1 MSWWW
6 ALAWRSAWARRQALT
21 MVSFSVAVSVM
32 ILLGVQQLRQDARH
46 SFTQALSGVDL
57 IVGPR
62 GSASE
67 LMLYTAFQV
76 GRPSRNMSHEA
87 YLAVRA
93 LPQVRW
99 ALPIQL
105 GDTYRGAPVLGSTR
119 DLFERFQTQGRGL
132 QWAQGR
138 AFAEPSQ
145 NPAAVYEAVLGSEVA
160 QRHGLKLG
168 DRLVLTHG
176 RADGLAPEHADQPFT
191 VVGVLAPTGAPMD
204 RNVIIS
210 LQGFEALHQG
220 MGMPGLPMLGGV
232 GGLGA
237 ATADAPALADLAAVV
252 PRELTAVWVGLHA
265 RTEVFLARSRIERL
279 PQDSLMAVLPG
290 VALDDLWQVVKL
302 AENALLAVGVL
313 VAVSGMLSVAAVL
326 MVGLAARRKELAVLR
341 ALGATPAGVWGLVWL
356 EALGVCVLGI
366 VMGWVLHQ
374 ALMWSLQDLLRTEMG
389 IALQWGWPSAATWW
403 SLAGLLAAACVA
415 AVVPALRAY
424 RLSLVDGLHP
434 PAV

>member
-6 ALAWRSAWARRQALT
+6 DLAWRSAWARRQALV
-21 MVSFSVAVSVM
+21 MVAFSVAVSVM

-67 LMLYTAFQV
+67 LMLYSAFQV

-87 YLAVRA
+87 YAAVRA

-119 DLFERFQTQGRGL
+119 DLFERFQTQGQGL

-138 AFAEPSQ
+138 AFADPSQ
-145 NPAAVYEAVLGSEVA
+145 DPAGVYEAVLGAEVA

-191 VVGVLAPTGAPMD
+191 VVGVLAPSGAPID

-220 MGMPGLPMLGGV
+220 MGMPGLPMLGG
-232 GGLGA
+232 
-237 ATADAPALADLAAVV
+237 APAVGATTPTLAELAAVV

-265 RTEVFLARSRIERL
+265 RTEVFSARSRIERL

-302 AENALLAVGVL
+302 AENALLAVGGL

-356 EALGVCVLGI
+356 EALGVCVVGI
-366 VMGWVLHQ
+366 VLGCVLHQ
-374 ALMWSLQDLLRTEMG
+374 ALMWALQDLLRTELG
-389 IALQWGWPSAATWW
+389 IALQWGWPSAPIWW
-403 SLAGLLAAACVA
+403 SLGGLVAAASLA

-424 RLSLVDGLHP
+424 RLSLIDGLHP

>member
-1 MSWWW
+1 MSLWWD
-6 ALAWRSAWARRQALT
+6 LAWRSAWARRQALV
-21 MVSFSVAVSVM
+21 MVAFSVAVSVM

-67 LMLYTAFQV
+67 LMLYSAFQV

-87 YLAVRA
+87 YVAVRA

-138 AFAEPSQ
+138 AFADPNQ
-145 NPAAVYEAVLGSEVA
+145 DPTGVYEAVLGAEVA

-168 DRLVLTHG
+168 DQLVLTHG

-191 VVGVLAPTGAPMD
+191 VVGVLAPSGAPID

-210 LQGFEALHQG
+210 LQGFEALHQS
-220 MGMPGLPMLGGV
+220 MGMPGLPMLGAASAP
-232 GGLGA
+232 GA
-237 ATADAPALADLAAVV
+237 TPPPTLADLAAVV

-265 RTEVFLARSRIERL
+265 RTEVFSARSRIERL

-302 AENALLAVGVL
+302 AENALLAVGGL

-356 EALGVCVLGI
+356 EALGVCVVGI
-366 VMGWVLHQ
+366 VLGCVLHQ
-374 ALMWSLQDLLRTEMG
+374 ALMWALQDLLRTELG
-389 IALQWGWPSAATWW
+389 IALQWGWPSAPTWW
-403 SLAGLLAAACVA
+403 SLGGLLAAASLA